1 MPLLPGLQPIVDA
14 MAAPRPEAPTPRS
27 VAELR
32 AQGNAALDASIGALQ
47 GEMPP
52 IAAQDDHQV
61 PVDGGTITVRRYRP
75 AGEGPFPLHV
85 YLHGGGFWVGT
96 LAQSDGPCRAVA
108 NDAGCVVLSVDYR
121 LAPEAKFP
129 VPLEDCYTA
138 LGWALANAGT
148 LEVDPARVS
157 IGGTSAGGNLA
168 AAVALVARDRGS
180 PPLVLQVLEVP
191 TTDLTMSQP
200 SIEENAAG
208 PLLTKDSLLQ
218 LRDYY
223 LGDPAD
229 ARHPYASPLL
239 APDLSG
245 LPPAVVMTAELDPL
259 RDEGEAYARRL
270 AEAGVPVAHTRWD
283 GQFHGAQGMAKLIP
297 DEAAAYHGRIVEA
310 LRGAYAAAGERSLR

>member
-14 MAAPRPEAPTPRS
+14 LAAPRPDGPAPRS

-47 GEMPP
+47 AEMPP
-52 IAAQDDHQV
+52 IAEQVDHEV
-61 PVDGGTITVRRYRP
+61 PVDGATVTVRRYRP
-75 AGEGPFPLHV
+75 QGEGPFPAHL

-96 LAQSDGPCRAVA
+96 VAQSDGPCRAVA

-138 LGWALANAGT
+138 LGWVLQNAGP
-148 LEVDPARVS
+148 LEIDPARVS

-168 AAVALVARDRGS
+168 AAVALVARDRGG

-200 SIEENAAG
+200 SIEENAGG
-208 PLLTKDSLLQ
+208 PLLTKESLLQ

-223 LGDPAD
+223 LADPD
-229 ARHPYASPLL
+229 EARHAYASPLL
-239 APDLSG
+239 AADLSG
-245 LPPAVVMTAELDPL
+245 LPPALVMTAELDPL
-259 RDEGEAYARRL
+259 RDEGEAYAQRL
-270 AEAGVPVAHTRWD
+270 TEAGVVVEHVRWE
-283 GQFHGAQGMAKLIP
+283 GQFHGSQLMAKLIP
-297 DEAAAYHGRIVEA
+297 DEAAAYHGRIVGA
-310 LRGAYAAAGERSLR
+310 LTRAYGSVARGADR